1 MALQD
6 HPVGVAVLAIGIG
19 AALGLAV
26 GAGLYVAIASVLEEA
41 GTPLVDLQG
50 FAWNLVPF
58 GTLGGGV
65 LGWWAGSRWQRR
77 RRP

>member
-6 HPVGVAVLAIGIG
+6 HPVGAVLAIVIG

-26 GAGLYVAIASVLEEA
+26 GAGLYTVIARVLDDA
-41 GTPLVDLQG
+41 GSPLVELQG
-50 FAWNLVPF
+50 FAWNLVPL

-77 RRP
+77 RRQ